1 MVLGGTD
8 LQDLFDSSFKQ
19 EESRSWVHV
28 DFGTWHEF
36 FRGNVTLRSNFRS
49 QIDVDFGTQCWFL
62 SFGLCSIFC
71 SGLGISFS
79 GANFGGGGVCPH

>member
-1 MVLGGTD
+1 MDLIKTLILVRDCSAGTAGSRVVLGGTD

-36 FRGNVTLRSNFRS
+36 FGGDVTLKSNIRS
-49 QIDVDFGTQCWFL
+49 QINVDFGT
-62 SFGLCSIFC
+62 
-71 SGLGISFS
+71 
-79 GANFGGGGVCPH
+79 